1 MRCVIFMFMIFLS
14 CLAIADADGLF
25 QYDRIDFFT
34 GQEAQRKTAVLQEAD
49 SHPKTIESEWAEPIT
64 SPSGKVSIY
73 LPPKEVRDFLDDPNP
88 ENAKGYLEWN
98 LKRINKLTLSQRL
111 LSEEALKLGYVQD
124 TRGLTNTN
132 AANAPGGDFK
142 MNGNYLLYFMLKGCP
157 ACAKESK
164 VIADI
169 SLRYPEIKIW
179 AFGKGFSDKEL
190 MKFKFQAWQEDGL
203 SSRFNINT
211 YPTIVVVNKTGKK
224 RIFSG
229 YVGEDKILSL
239 FE

>member
-1 MRCVIFMFMIFLS
+1 MRCLILMFTIFLS
-14 CLAIADADGLF
+14 CLAIANADGLF
-25 QYDRIDFFT
+25 QYDRIDFFERK
-34 GQEAQRKTAVLQEAD
+34 EAQIKTTVPQEAD

-111 LSEEALKLGYVQD
+111 LSDEALKLGFVQD
-124 TRGLTNTN
+124 TRDLTNTT
-132 AANAPGGDFK
+132 AAYDSGGDFK
-142 MNGNYLLYFMLKGCP
+142 VKGNYLLYFMLKGCP

-164 VIADI
+164 IIADI

>member
-1 MRCVIFMFMIFLS
+1 MKRLILMFIIFLNH
-14 CLAIADADGLF
+14 LAIANADNLF
-25 QYDRIDFFT
+25 QYKRVDFFGSIET
-34 GQEAQRKTAVLQEAD
+34 QEEL
-49 SHPKTIESEWAEPIT
+49 PKAETNHQPETIESEWAEPVI
-64 SPSGKVSIY
+64 SPTGKVSIY
-73 LPPKEVRDFLDDPNP
+73 LPPKEVRDFLDNPNP

-98 LKRINKLTLSQRL
+98 LKRINKLTFSQRL
-111 LSEEALKLGYVQD
+111 LSEEALKLGIIQD
-124 TRGLTNTN
+124 TRDSANTT
-132 AANAPGGDFK
+132 AAYDLGEDFK
-142 MNGNYLLYFMLKGCP
+142 MKGNYLLYFMLKGCP

-164 VIADI
+164 IIADI

-211 YPTIVVVNKTGKK
+211 YPTIVAVNKTGKK
-224 RIFSG
+224 SIFSG
-229 YVGEDKILSL
+229 YAKEDKILSL